1 MEVSVDMKRTRL
13 SIALAAL
20 LVLSAAFPALAATK
34 LAVFHAGSLAAPM
47 AEIEALYEKAHP
59 DIDIQRESGGSAAL
73 ARKIIDLGGQC
84 DLFLSADYMVIERL
98 LRPVA
103 ADFNILFASNELVL
117 MYGPKAKYAAEI
129 NGDNWYDILM
139 KEDVRWG
146 HSDPEA
152 DPCGYRSLMVL
163 QLAERHYG
171 AEDLYEKAMAHPLR
185 AVRPKAIDLV
195 AMVESGAMDY
205 AFEYRSVAIQHG
217 FDFVELPTEI
227 NLREP
232 DHADFYATAV
242 VERSGA
248 EPGTKILTKGEPVV
262 YGLTIPKGAPHQSL
276 AEDFAAFV
284 LAPDGGLAVF
294 EKMGQAIVGP
304 KAFGASDA
312 VPGSLKPAL
321 K

>member
-1 MEVSVDMKRTRL
+1 MKRFSL
-13 SIALAAL
+13 LIALAAL
-20 LVLSAAFPALAATK
+20 LALTAAFPALAATK

-59 DIDIQRESGGSAAL
+59 DVDIQRESGGSAAL

-98 LRPVA
+98 LRPAA
-103 ADFNILFASNELVL
+103 ADFNVLFASNELVL
-117 MYGPKAKYAAEI
+117 MYGPEARYAKEI
-129 NGDNWYDILM
+129 NGDNWHEILM
-139 KEDVRWG
+139 KDDVRWG

-163 QLAERHYG
+163 QLAEKHYG
-171 AEDLYEKAMAHPLR
+171 VAGFYEKALAHPLR

-217 FDFVELPTEI
+217 FEYVELPVEI
-227 NLREP
+227 NLKEP
-232 DHADFYATAV
+232 AHADFYATAV

-262 YGLTIPKGAPHQSL
+262 YGLTIPKGAPQQAL
-276 AEDFAAFV
+276 AEDFASFV
-284 LAPDGGLAVF
+284 LSPDGGLAVF

-304 KAFGASDA
+304 SAYGEAGA
-312 VPGSLKPAL
+312 VPESLRGRL

>member
-1 MEVSVDMKRTRL
+1 MKRTRFL
-13 SIALAAL
+13 IALTAL
-20 LVLSAAFPALAATK
+20 FVLSAAFPVLAATK
-34 LAVFHAGSLAAPM
+34 VAVFHAGSLAAPM

-59 DIDIQRESGGSAAL
+59 DVDIQRESGGSAAL

-98 LRPVA
+98 LRPAA

-117 MYGPKAKYAAEI
+117 MYSPQSKYADQI
-129 NGDNWYDILM
+129 NGSNWYDILM
-139 KEDVRWG
+139 KDDVRWG

-163 QLAERHYG
+163 QLAEKHYG
-171 AEDLYEKAMAHPLR
+171 AVGLYDKALAHPLR

-217 FDFVELPTEI
+217 FRFVELPVEI
-227 NLREP
+227 NLKEP
-232 DHADFYATAV
+232 DQAEFYATAV

-262 YGLTIPKGAPHQSL
+262 YGLTIPKGAPEPKEAQ
-276 AEDFAAFV
+276 AFAAFV
-284 LAPDGGLAVF
+284 LASDGGLAVF

-304 KAFGASDA
+304 KSYAGGD
-312 VPGSLKPAL
+312 VPETLKAL
-321 K
+321 LK